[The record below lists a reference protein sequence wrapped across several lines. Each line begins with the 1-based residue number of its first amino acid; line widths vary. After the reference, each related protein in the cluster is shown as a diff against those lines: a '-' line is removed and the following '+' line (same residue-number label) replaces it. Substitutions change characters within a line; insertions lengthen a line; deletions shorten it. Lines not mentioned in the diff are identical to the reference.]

1 MNGGFKMNHL
11 YREGFNIEF
20 FERGDVK
27 EPPIFIIGSSLYYP
41 RLFADP
47 IYEKFNFIFLDHRG
61 FLQPEGTNRY
71 SLDAIVED
79 IEAVREH
86 YGFEKIYL
94 LGHSG
99 HGFMAMRYAELYSNH
114 VSGLI
119 LSNLAPTNNT
129 ERQEGSIAYF
139 EQHASDDRK
148 TFFQKEI
155 AKLAGDLEKD
165 PEHRFT
171 HMNIRMQAHSFYD
184 FTYDGAH
191 LWKDVYNNMEALDY
205 LWGTAFADF
214 DTEKFIKQF
223 KQPILLLLSDYDFL
237 VAPTT
242 LWEPIIAN
250 KLESIRL
257 YKFQQSAHNPMLE
270 QPDEYAQRLD
280 EFTRM
285 G

>member
-1 MNGGFKMNHL
+1 MKYLYRDGFKVA
-11 YREGFNIEF
+11 F
-20 FERGDVK
+20 FQRGDLK
-27 EPPIFIIGSSLYYP
+27 RNPIFIIGSTLYYP
-41 RLFADP
+41 RLFADS

-61 FLQPEGTNRY
+61 FLQPEEVNRY
-71 SLDAIVED
+71 SLDDIVED
-79 IEAVREH
+79 IEAIRVY

-99 HGFMAMRYAELYSNH
+99 HGFMAMRYAELYPDH

-119 LSNLAPTNNT
+119 LSNLAPTNNA
-129 ERQEGSIAYF
+129 ERQQGSIAYF
-139 EQHASDDRK
+139 EEHATDSRK
-148 TFFQKEI
+148 AFFEKEI
-155 AKLAGDLEKD
+155 EKLAGDLEQD
-165 PEHRFT
+165 PHHRFT

-184 FTYDGAH
+184 FTYDGAN

-205 LWGTAFADF
+205 LWGIAFADF

-223 KQPILLLLSDYDFL
+223 ERPILLLLSDYDFL
-237 VAPTT
+237 VAPTM

-270 QPDEYAQRLD
+270 QPEEYAQRLV

>member
-1 MNGGFKMNHL
+1 MKYLYRDGFKVA
-11 YREGFNIEF
+11 F
-20 FERGDVK
+20 FQRGDLK
-27 EPPIFIIGSSLYYP
+27 RNPIFIIGSTLYYP
-41 RLFADP
+41 RLFADS

-61 FLQPEGTNRY
+61 FLQPEEVNCY
-71 SLDAIVED
+71 SLDDIVED
-79 IEAVREH
+79 IEAIRVY

-99 HGFMAMRYAELYSNH
+99 HGFMAMRYAELYPDH

-119 LSNLAPTNNT
+119 LSNLAPTNNA
-129 ERQEGSIAYF
+129 ERQQGSIAYF
-139 EQHASDDRK
+139 EEHATDSRK
-148 TFFQKEI
+148 AFFEKEI
-155 AKLAGDLEKD
+155 EKLAGDLEQD
-165 PEHRFT
+165 PYHRFT

-184 FTYDGAH
+184 FTYDGAN

-205 LWGTAFADF
+205 LWGIAFADF

-223 KQPILLLLSDYDFL
+223 ERPILLLLSDYDFL
-237 VAPTT
+237 VAPTM

-270 QPDEYAQRLD
+270 QPEEYAQRLV